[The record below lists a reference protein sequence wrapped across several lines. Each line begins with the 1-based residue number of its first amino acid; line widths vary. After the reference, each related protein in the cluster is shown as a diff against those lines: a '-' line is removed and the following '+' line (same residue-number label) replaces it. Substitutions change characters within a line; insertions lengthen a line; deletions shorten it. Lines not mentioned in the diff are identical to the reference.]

1 MKKLLC
7 MLLALLMTA
16 GGVCAENGFFYSTTR
31 VTTCESSN
39 SMLNNFFESGELS
52 VTIPGLAEGLVPQ
65 GISYMPE
72 GNMMLF
78 AGYRSDKAASALI
91 AVDMD
96 TDQVVREVFL
106 KNVDGSVY
114 NGHAGGVCVTE
125 KNIFIANSHHLY
137 RISLEKF
144 FSLEPSD
151 TCAFEEAIPVPNNA
165 SYCAYHDGVLWVGEF
180 QYGNDYKTD
189 RSHRMKTPDGYYQAW
204 ACGYVLDETQE
215 NEFKAEAL
223 TDGDAILDYILETT
237 ERIQGITVKGDSVYL
252 SQSYGRTN
260 TSSLYRYDGVLLRE
274 PDNMTV
280 VSEKEVPVWFLDQKK
295 ALSAVLFAP
304 NMSECLCTAGDA
316 IYVLFESGAE
326 TYLKGG
332 AGNAMD
338 RVFKLTDY

>member
-1 MKKLLC
+1 MKKLIG
-7 MLLALLMTA
+7 MLLILVIILSYASA
-16 GGVCAENGFFYSTTR
+16 GNGYYYSTTR

-39 SMLNNFFESGELS
+39 SMLNKFFQSGELS

-65 GISYMPE
+65 GVSYIAE
-72 GNMMLF
+72 GNLMLF
-78 AGYRSDKAASALI
+78 AGYRSDKGASALI
-91 AVDMD
+91 AVDME

-106 KNVDGSVY
+106 RNVDGSVY

-125 KNIFIANSHHLY
+125 KNIFVANSHHLY

-144 FSLEPSD
+144 FSLQVSD

-165 SYCAYHDGVLWVGEF
+165 SYCAYYDGILWVGEF

-215 NEFKAEAL
+215 NEIKAEAL
-223 TDGDAILDYILETT
+223 TGGDAVPDYILETT
-237 ERIQGITVKGDSVYL
+237 ERIQGITVKGDSIYL

-260 TSSLYRYDGVLLRE
+260 TSSLYRYDGVLLKE
-274 PDNMTV
+274 PDNTAT
-280 VSEKEVPVWFLDQKK
+280 VSEKEVPVWFLDQEK

-304 NMSECLCTAGDA
+304 NMSECLCTVGDA

-332 AGNAMD
+332 SGNPMD

>member
-1 MKKLLC
+1 MKKL
-7 MLLALLMTA
+7 MGVLLILVMTLSCASA
-16 GGVCAENGFFYSTTR
+16 GNGFYYSTTR

-39 SMLNNFFESGELS
+39 SMLNRFFESGELS

-65 GISYMPE
+65 GVSYIAE
-72 GNMMLF
+72 GNLMLF
-78 AGYRSDKAASALI
+78 AGYRSDKGASALI
-91 AVDMD
+91 AVDME

-106 KNVDGSVY
+106 RNVDGSVY

-125 KNIFIANSHHLY
+125 KNIFVANSHHLY

-144 FSLEPSD
+144 FSLQVSD

-165 SYCAYHDGVLWVGEF
+165 SYCAYHDGILWVGEF

-189 RSHRMKTPDGYYQAW
+189 RSHRMKTTDGYYQAW

-215 NEFKAEAL
+215 NEIKAEAL
-223 TDGDAILDYILETT
+223 TGGDAVPDYILETT
-237 ERIQGITVKGDSVYL
+237 ERIQGITVKGDSIYL

-260 TSSLYRYDGVLLRE
+260 TSSLYRYDGILQKE
-274 PDNMTV
+274 ADGTAT

-304 NMSECLCTAGDA
+304 NMSECLCTVGDA

-332 AGNAMD
+332 SGNPMD

>member
-1 MKKLLC
+1 MKKL
-7 MLLALLMTA
+7 MGVLLFLVMTLSCASA
-16 GGVCAENGFFYSTTR
+16 GNGFYYSTTR

-39 SMLNNFFESGELS
+39 SMLNRFFESGELS

-65 GISYMPE
+65 GVSYIAE
-72 GNMMLF
+72 GNLMLF
-78 AGYRSDKAASALI
+78 AGYRSDKGASALI
-91 AVDMD
+91 AVDME

-106 KNVDGSVY
+106 RNVDGSVY

-125 KNIFIANSHHLY
+125 KNIFVANNHHLY

-144 FSLEPSD
+144 FSLQVSD

-165 SYCAYHDGVLWVGEF
+165 SYCAYYDGVLWVGEF

-215 NEFKAEAL
+215 NEIKAEAL
-223 TDGDAILDYILETT
+223 TDGDAIPDYILETT
-237 ERIQGITVKGDSVYL
+237 ERIQGITVKGDSIYL

-260 TSSLYRYDGVLLRE
+260 TSSLYRYDGILQKE
-274 PDNMTV
+274 ADGTAT

-304 NMSECLCTAGDA
+304 NMSECLCTVGDA

-332 AGNAMD
+332 SGNPMD

>member
-1 MKKLLC
+1 MKRLMGVLLI
-7 MLLALLMTA
+7 LVMTLSCA
-16 GGVCAENGFFYSTTR
+16 GAENGFYYSTTR

-39 SMLNNFFESGELS
+39 SMLNRFFESGELA

-65 GISYMPE
+65 GVSYIAE
-72 GNMMLF
+72 GNLMLF
-78 AGYRSDKAASALI
+78 AGYRSDKGASALI
-91 AVDMD
+91 AVDME

-106 KNVDGSVY
+106 RNVDGSVY

-125 KNIFIANSHHLY
+125 KNIFVANSHHLY

-144 FSLEPSD
+144 FSLQASD

-165 SYCAYHDGVLWVGEF
+165 SYCAYYDGILWVGEF

-215 NEFKAEAL
+215 NEIKAEAL
-223 TDGDAILDYILETT
+223 TGGDAIPDYILETT
-237 ERIQGITVKGDSVYL
+237 ERIQGITVKGDSIYL

-260 TSSLYRYDGVLLRE
+260 TSSLYRYDGILQKE
-274 PDNMTV
+274 ADGTAI

-304 NMSECLCTAGDA
+304 NMSECLCTVGDV

-332 AGNAMD
+332 SGNPMD